1 MSRIRLQWLYTIRW
15 RLMLIMVAS
24 LVLTGAAIFFGYFM
38 AGELQK
44 IKYVAVP
51 INWSIEHAGSVRVM
65 IITGIILFPITFF
78 LASLRLVQDL
88 REINAGLQEILAGR
102 FGRVVTVRGK
112 DELSVVAE
120 SVNQLSSEWDH
131 YLEEITRGL
140 EEIANGQFGHQ
151 IPEIPSN
158 KLGEVAFSIN
168 QMSMQLKHSIAE
180 ERKAEKTKNDL
191 ITGVSHDLRT
201 PLTSILGFLEVIEE
215 DRYQDELEMRYYIN
229 IAYEKSLSLRRLIDE
244 LFEYTRINNGM
255 PLELSELDIAGLI
268 CQLEEEFVPVT
279 ENAGMEI
286 RLNMQEGEFKIQAD
300 GGLLVRAYEN
310 IIANAIQYGK
320 AGKYIDIDIAK
331 DGDVLVVRIQN
342 YGDPIPERDLP
353 FIFDR
358 FYRVERSR
366 SKQTGGTGL
375 GLAIAKSI
383 IEVHGGSI
391 TVHSSKKATI
401 FETRFSSS
409 GLNQAHTAAPDIVH
423 NEFKMLPTVLPEQGL
438 VPEQRISP
446 QHRSLFQSRVAAV
459 SMIVLLVCAVVL
471 FSVKNS
477 FTSSLMVK
485 LDENSD
491 SDPALMPTSGN
502 NEMVLLTG
510 ITDKGYTLLIHQYL
524 FDGQILIIQ
533 YSMKHSNRI
542 SEAQWVK
549 QSVKPTFQL
558 DSSTIEAVPGIVTD
572 SGVTLAKNGTL
583 NFSFNGTSPPD
594 KFLLKVSVN
603 ELILFD
609 DPDQQQ
615 ILTGDWSFQ
624 IPVVKTHIRKAN
636 GQSEPL

>member
-1 MSRIRLQWLYTIRW
+1 
-15 RLMLIMVAS
+15 MLIMVAS
-24 LVLTGAAIFFGYFM
+24 LILTGAAIFFGYFM

-44 IKYVAVP
+44 IKYVAAP

-65 IITGIILFPITFF
+65 IITGILLFPFTFF
-78 LASLRLVQDL
+78 LASLRLIQDL
-88 REINAGLQEILAGR
+88 REINTGLQEILAGR
-102 FGRVVTVRGK
+102 FGRVVTVKGT

-120 SVNQLSSEWDH
+120 SMNQLSREWDH
-131 YLEEITRGL
+131 YLAEITRGL
-140 EEIANGQFGHQ
+140 DEIAGGQFDHQ
-151 IPEIPSN
+151 IPEIAGN
-158 KLGEVAFSIN
+158 TLGEVAISIN

-215 DRYQDELEMRYYIN
+215 DRYQGEVEMRYYIN

-244 LFEYTRINNGM
+244 LFEYTRINNGL

-268 CQLEEEFVPVT
+268 CQLEEELVPVT

-286 RLNMQEGEFKIQAD
+286 RLNMQEGEYKIQAD

-310 IIANAIQYGK
+310 IIANAIQYGR
-320 AGKYIDIDIAK
+320 AGKYIDIHIEQDR
-331 DGDVLVVRIQN
+331 DVVVVRIQN

-358 FYRVERSR
+358 FYRVESSR

-391 TVHSSKKATI
+391 TARSSNKATS
-401 FETRFSSS
+401 FETRFPVS
-409 GLNQAHTAAPDIVH
+409 GLHQAYASVPEEVHHETEQVPAA
-423 NEFKMLPTVLPEQGL
+423 LPEQGL
-438 VPEQRISP
+438 ALKQRVSP
-446 QHRSLFQSRVAAV
+446 QQRGLFQSKVAAV
-459 SMIVLLVCAVVL
+459 SMIVLIISAVVL

-477 FTSSLMVK
+477 FTSPLMGNQY
-485 LDENSD
+485 ENS
-491 SDPALMPTSGN
+491 SDPALVPTNGY
-502 NEMVLLTG
+502 NEMVLISG
-510 ITDKGYTLLIHQYL
+510 KTDKGYTLLIHHYL
-524 FDGQILIIQ
+524 FDGQRLIIQ
-533 YSMKHSNRI
+533 YSMKHSNLI
-542 SEAQWVK
+542 PESQWVK
-549 QSVKPTFQL
+549 QSVKPTFLL
-558 DSSTIEAVPGIVTD
+558 DSSTIQAVPGIATD
-572 SGVTLAKNGTL
+572 SGVVTPKNGTI
-583 NFSFNGTSPPD
+583 NYSFPGSPPPD
-594 KFLLKVSVN
+594 KFLLKVNVN
-603 ELILFD
+603 ELKVFD
-609 DPDQQQ
+609 GPAQQQ

-624 IPVVKTHIRKAN
+624 ISVEKNYKRKAN